1 MRFSPPNSL
10 AAAPG
15 GLSPHYRLYQYCP
28 GENDGLHPVGVKA
41 PAQPAVAPSTDAYPL
56 LLIHG
61 LMGRARTWLDHLD
74 WFAAAANRAGLGQVY
89 LYDQPYHTG
98 GPYPPE
104 LPAEAVVGQPR
115 IFLDT
120 LPDVS
125 TLFFTQQLGRAI
137 REVLAHSGARRV
149 VLVGHSMGSLHAWCA
164 AAHWSEL
171 VAGVVVEDM
180 SPDFRGLSTVLY
192 DDYYN
197 SWPVTFDAD
206 TFGEMFGEVA
216 GRYFRRSFDRH
227 LSSSHASTVWTLH
240 GYMEV
245 YTAIANY
252 WGDHP
257 TWVEWNAVACPT
269 LLLKAQDGVTQDGTM
284 EQMEQRNSPALPLV
298 YATTPGHIIHDVE
311 PALYRRHVGAFLQ
324 QLT

>member
-74 WFAAAANRAGLGQVY
+74 WFAAAANRAG
-89 LYDQPYHTG
+89 
-98 GPYPPE
+98 
-104 LPAEAVVGQPR
+104 
-115 IFLDT
+115 LDT

-257 TWVEWNAVACPT
+257 TWAGWNAVACPT